1 MMKFENS
8 DVRLEP
14 SWPILDL
21 LVVTAEFAGSFR
33 PRKLVSVVRGTIFDS
48 RSFSMMKFEN
58 LDVRFA
64 ILEVTESLLVVTA
77 GFPMVK
83 SCYGLSREVWA
94 TSGTHFP
101 AQIAPSDMGAK

>member
-1 MMKFENS
+1 MLF
-8 DVRLEP
+8 RI
-14 SWPILDL
+14 IL
-21 LVVTAEFAGSFR
+21 GSFGAPEPVPWR
-33 PRKLVSVVRGTIFDS
+33 PLPWRLLKGSAPRMF
-48 RSFSMMKFEN
+48 MMKFEN

-77 GFPMVK
+77 GFYGIK

-101 AQIAPSDMGAK
+101 DMVARQIAPSDTGAK

>member
-1 MMKFENS
+1 MQT
-8 DVRLEP
+8 
-14 SWPILDL
+14 ILWRPL
-21 LVVTAEFAGSFR
+21 TWRFFKGSA
-33 PRKLVSVVRGTIFDS
+33 PRV
-48 RSFSMMKFEN
+48 SMMKFEN

-77 GFPMVK
+77 GFPMVE

>member
-1 MMKFENS
+1 MIKF
-8 DVRLEP
+8 
-14 SWPILDL
+14 
-21 LVVTAEFAGSFR
+21 G
-33 PRKLVSVVRGTIFDS
+33 
-48 RSFSMMKFEN
+48 N

-77 GFPMVK
+77 GFYGIK

-101 AQIAPSDMGAK
+101 DMVARQIAPSDTGAK

>member
-1 MMKFENS
+1 MGRRCLHA
-8 DVRLEP
+8 RLGPECAIP
-14 SWPILDL
+14 DP
-21 LVVTAEFAGSFR
+21 LVVTAEFVGSFR
-33 PRKLVSVVRGTIFDS
+33 SRKLVSIFRGTIFDS

-77 GFPMVK
+77 GFPMVE

-94 TSGTHFP
+94 TSGTHFS